1 MPVQDK
7 TEKYAGLIYGSVG
20 ANNTATHQELTNPS
34 NVVIDNFKTLSFACS
49 GTIDVIING
58 VTIQYPKTLG
68 SSTVLGETLTCDTKN
83 RYSVKFNGT
92 GTVLITKQSRS

>member
-1 MPVQDK
+1 MTTEEK
-7 TEKYAGLIYGSVG
+7 IEKYVHLLHDSVG

-58 VTIQYPKTLG
+58 VTVQYPKTLG
-68 SSTVLGETLTCDTKN
+68 SSTVLGETLSCDKEN
-83 RYSVKFNGT
+83 RYPVTFNGT